1 MGKKKSKNKGKAPP
15 RSSRTTSVA
24 IAVCGLLVF
33 SGLAYRFWPVA
44 PPIPELDL
52 ASMEPQVAEKVEKH
66 IEAVRRA
73 PDSGEAFGRLAVVLQ
88 AHGLEAEASEC
99 YAQAIALEP
108 GELRWEYLQVHAL
121 RSTEPEKALEQ
132 TVLALQ
138 VGDGYAPLHIIRAEL
153 LEERGESV
161 LALEHFSK
169 AVVLDP
175 ESAMAAFGAGR
186 LLLSQGDIEKSLA
199 LLTRAA
205 ALDPDAGAI
214 HASLAQVYRR
224 RGDRDKA
231 MAEAKL
237 ASERKSAVAITDPIH
252 YRMRQESVSSIAELD
267 RARAAVEAGDLAN
280 AESIYRGLVELRPD
294 DTDMRARLGDVL
306 AQQDR
311 IAPAKREYL
320 SALETSPDHAS
331 AHYGLANMLNLEG
344 AYDEALEH
352 YQSARSSRPDH
363 LQTLVNL
370 GSLLA
375 FRDRGDEAEPIFE
388 EALEIE
394 PDAFGPHRQLGAL
407 LLKQKRWDEAIEH
420 LSRALDARPDAGP
433 VHFQLAVALASTGR
447 FDVAL
452 SHARRAEELGQKLPP
467 QFTARLKAGASGGSD

>member
-24 IAVCGLLVF
+24 IAVCGLLVLL
-33 SGLAYRFWPVA
+33 GLAYRFWPVA

-224 RGDRDKA
+224 RGDRDTLPYLERARTLRPVDTSLLNALGDCYERQQQPNKA
-231 MAEAKL
+231 KEMFELSLQMNSEQNGVKVRL
-237 ASERKSAVAITDPIH
+237 AS
-252 YRMRQESVSSIAELD
+252 
-267 RARAAVEAGDLAN
+267 
-280 AESIYRGLVELRPD
+280 
-294 DTDMRARLGDVL
+294 LG
-306 AQQDR
+306 
-311 IAPAKREYL
+311 E
-320 SALETSPDHAS
+320 
-331 AHYGLANMLNLEG
+331 
-344 AYDEALEH
+344 
-352 YQSARSSRPDH
+352 
-363 LQTLVNL
+363 
-370 GSLLA
+370 
-375 FRDRGDEAEPIFE
+375 
-388 EALEIE
+388 
-394 PDAFGPHRQLGAL
+394 
-407 LLKQKRWDEAIEH
+407 
-420 LSRALDARPDAGP
+420 
-433 VHFQLAVALASTGR
+433 
-447 FDVAL
+447 
-452 SHARRAEELGQKLPP
+452 
-467 QFTARLKAGASGGSD
+467 